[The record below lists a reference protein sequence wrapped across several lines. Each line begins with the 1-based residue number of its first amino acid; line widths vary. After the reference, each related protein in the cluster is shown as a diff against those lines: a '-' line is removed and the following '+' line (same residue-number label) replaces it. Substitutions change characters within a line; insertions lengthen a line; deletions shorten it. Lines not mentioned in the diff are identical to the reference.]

1 MQTQSTP
8 TPGRR
13 TGYVFA
19 IIFLTVFMVFINNLL
34 QWDLPFI
41 RNFVTSAYND
51 WLWAGNLSLSVAI
64 FCNISFLAYDPRWFR
79 HLMQVIQSCFSL
91 FSTFM
96 FYSIFPLKLPSLMI
110 EQIVHWGLLIAMAVT
125 IIAILVEA
133 IQTVTTYYRDNLRG
147 QSVYN

>member
-13 TGYVFA
+13 TGYVFV
-19 IIFLTVFMVFINNLL
+19 IIFLTAFMVFINNLL

-41 RNFVTSAYND
+41 RNYVTPAFND

-64 FCNISFLAYDPRWFR
+64 FCNITFLAYDPRWFR
-79 HLMQVIQSCFSL
+79 HLMQVIQSGFSL

-96 FYSIFPLKLPSLMI
+96 FYNIFPLKLPSPMM
-110 EQIVHWGLLIAMAVT
+110 EQVFHWGLLIVMAVT
-125 IIAILVEA
+125 VIAILVET
-133 IQTVTTYYRDNLRG
+133 IQTVSTYYRDNLRG
-147 QSVYN
+147 QSASN

>member
-19 IIFLTVFMVFINNLL
+19 IIFLMVFMVFINNLL

-41 RNFVTSAYND
+41 RNFVTPAYND

-79 HLMQVIQSCFSL
+79 HLMHVIQSGFSL

-96 FYSIFPLKLPSLMI
+96 FYSIFPLKLPSPMI

-147 QSVYN
+147 QSVSN